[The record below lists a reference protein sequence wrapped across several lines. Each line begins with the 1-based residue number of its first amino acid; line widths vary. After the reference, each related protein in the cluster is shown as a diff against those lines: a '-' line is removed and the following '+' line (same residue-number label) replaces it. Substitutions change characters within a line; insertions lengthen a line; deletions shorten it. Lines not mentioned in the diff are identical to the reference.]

1 VKHVALFAQ
10 PINRI
15 DVTGV
20 EPFGQLHR
28 QLSSRGIT
36 LHISG
41 IKLPVE
47 STLRRAGELAE
58 GPHLKLYRT
67 DAEALQALN
76 SLDPLPAD
84 ISAAAI

>member
-1 VKHVALFAQ
+1 MKHVCLFAQ

-20 EPFGQLHR
+20 ETFGQLHR
-28 QLSSRGIT
+28 QLASRGIT

-47 STLRRAGELAE
+47 TALRRAGELQDS
-58 GPHLKLYRT
+58 PYLKLYRT
-67 DAEALQALN
+67 DAEALQALAQ
-76 SLDPLPAD
+76 LAPLPDD
-84 ISAAAI
+84 IAAAAI

>member
-1 VKHVALFAQ
+1 MCLFAQ

-20 EPFGQLHR
+20 EAFTQIRTSLA
-28 QLSSRGIT
+28 SRGIT

-47 STLRRAGELAE
+47 NILRRANALPQ
-58 GPHLKLYRT
+58 GPLLKLYRT
-67 DAEALQALN
+67 DAEAVAVLG
-76 SLDPLPAD
+76 SL
-84 ISAAAI
+84 